1 MKNRII
7 ILVFVM
13 TLFGAAFGGSSI
25 MASEGGELPST
36 SYLEAE
42 KQSFLLQNN
51 TERSTAPMS
60 MHFEAFGLRSSWG
73 DYDNLFGEDW
83 LMGGEHVGAPIGEV
97 TPIVVALILILYFIY
112 RSVSISK
119 RKNF

>member
-7 ILVFVM
+7 ILIFMMALLGFVFSGES
-13 TLFGAAFGGSSI
+13 TLSADNGS
-25 MASEGGELPST
+25 LPST
-36 SYLEAE
+36 SYLETE
-42 KQSFLLQNN
+42 KQSFLLENQ
-51 TERSTAPMS
+51 TDRSLAPMS
-60 MHFEAFGLRSSWG
+60 MHIQAYGARSSWG

-83 LMGGEHVGAPIGEV
+83 LMGGNHVGAPVGDV
-97 TPIVVALILILYFIY
+97 TPIVVVLLLLLYFIY

>member
-1 MKNRII
+1 
-7 ILVFVM
+7 M
-13 TLFGAAFGGSSI
+13 TLFGVTLGGSSI
-25 MASEGGELPST
+25 IASEGGELPST

-42 KQSFLLQNN
+42 KQSFLLQSS
-51 TERSTAPMS
+51 TDRSSAPMS
-60 MHFEAFGLRSSWG
+60 MHFETYGASSSWG
-73 DYDNLFGEDW
+73 DYDDLFGDSW
-83 LMGGEHVGAPIGEV
+83 IMGGEHVGAPIGEV